1 MPLNKALARLPF
13 VLLLHLSVAFA
24 QTTTPQASS
33 AGVRNAVLE
42 HKLKTALAKASGI
55 WGVSVRHVERNEFA
69 GINADQR
76 FQMAS
81 VFKIPV
87 LVELYRQVKEGK
99 ISLEDRVEW
108 RDVQSYFGSGIL
120 VTLDVGLRPTIRDLA
135 TLMVIVSDNAATDQL
150 CKRLGFDQ
158 INARMRELG
167 LEHTRVDVCTR
178 DLILQALG
186 LLGEAYRNLTAEQLG
201 KLDRSKISAEVEQ
214 NQRKFLEQCPNCGTP
229 REITL
234 LLEKLLT
241 GQVANKE
248 STREMLKILSHQQFN
263 ERLPRWLPYDVRV
276 DHKTGTLLAP
286 VWVVNDAGIIY
297 LPSGQHVIISVF
309 SRGPGMGL
317 DDAET
322 KVAISAAEERIAEIG
337 MIVFDHYTV
346 SENPAANR

>member
-1 MPLNKALARLPF
+1 
-13 VLLLHLSVAFA
+13 LSFAFA
-24 QTTTPQASS
+24 QTTAPQATS

-42 HKLKTALAKASGI
+42 HKLKTALTKASGV

-87 LVELYRQVKEGK
+87 LIELYRQVKEGK
-99 ISLEDRVEW
+99 ISLEERVEW
-108 RDVQSYFGSGIL
+108 RDAQSYFGSGIL
-120 VTLDVGLRPTIRDLA
+120 VTLDGGLRPTIRDLA
-135 TLMVIVSDNAATDQL
+135 TLMVVVSDNAATDQL

-158 INARMRELG
+158 INARMLEFG
-167 LEHTRVDVCTR
+167 LEHTRVDVGTR

-186 LLGEAYRNLTAEQLG
+186 MPGEAYRNLTAEELD

-214 NQRKFLEQCPNCGTP
+214 NQKKFLEQCPNCGTP

-241 GQVANKE
+241 GQVAGQTL
-248 STREMLKILSHQQFN
+248 TREMLKILSHQQFN

-297 LPSGQHVIISVF
+297 LPGGGHVIISVF
-309 SRGPGMGL
+309 SRGTEMGL
-317 DDAET
+317 SQADT
-322 KVAISAAEERIAEIG
+322 KVSITSAEERIGELGKIA
-337 MIVFDHYTV
+337 FNYYTTCIT
-346 SENPAANR
+346 PK